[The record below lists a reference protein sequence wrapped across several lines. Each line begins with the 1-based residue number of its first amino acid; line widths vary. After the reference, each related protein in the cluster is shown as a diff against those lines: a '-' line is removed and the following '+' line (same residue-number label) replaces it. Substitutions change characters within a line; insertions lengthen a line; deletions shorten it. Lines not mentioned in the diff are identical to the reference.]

1 MNIVDESRDT
11 DQLQL
16 ALAWHTPGRHSPQR
30 HALRLLSLMLGESAS
45 SRLFL
50 ELREKRGLCYQIT
63 SDVSFLHETGAFEI
77 HAGLAPEGRNA
88 ALECIHAEIND
99 LATRGPADGELERA
113 KRLAISQNKQALES
127 TASHATWAGECLL
140 EFGHIPHPLEWR
152 DQVLAVTHDEIQS
165 IASQIFSG
173 QTPAMAEIKPDA
185 T

>member
-1 MNIVDESRDT
+1 
-11 DQLQL
+11 
-16 ALAWHTPGRHSPQR
+16 
-30 HALRLLSLMLGESAS
+30 
-45 SRLFL
+45 
-50 ELREKRGLCYQIT
+50 
-63 SDVSFLHETGAFEI
+63 VSFLHETGAFEI

-99 LATRGPADGELERA
+99 LATHGPADGELERA

-140 EFGHIPHPLEWR
+140 EFGHIPQPLEWR